1 MSAHLVEAAE
11 TVTAVTVTVETVMVP
26 ASGETG
32 STASAESA
40 VVAGE
45 GKLTTRAYMCTT
57 DSLSGSRGGRG
68 GNTGASRGGKRGPA
82 NADDLDKELDGFMKP
97 DAAGDVAMA

>member
-1 MSAHLVEAAE
+1 MEAAE
-11 TVTAVTVTVETVMVP
+11 TVTAETVTAETVMVP

-45 GKLTTRAYMCTT
+45 GKLWQSGLAKCTT
-57 DSLSGSRGGRG
+57 DSLSASRGGRG
-68 GNTGASRGGKRGPA
+68 GNTGAPRGGKRGPA